1 MALVIITL
9 TDNDNDGDIDVGLQS
24 EPSMG
29 KGVQIPASAMT
40 PAQLLA
46 TRMLNVAARAI
57 SQEREAKAKGQGNLL
72 VVPPHH

>member
-1 MALVIITL
+1 MALIIITL
-9 TDNDNDGDIDVGLQS
+9 TDNDGDIDVGMQS

-57 SQEREAKAKGQGNLL
+57 TQEREAKAKGQGNLL
-72 VVPPHH
+72 IVPPHH

>member
-1 MALVIITL
+1 MALIIITL
-9 TDNDNDGDIDVGLQS
+9 TDNDGDIDVGMQS

-72 VVPPHH
+72 IVPPHH

>member
-1 MALVIITL
+1 MALIIITL
-9 TDNDNDGDIDVGLQS
+9 TDNDGDIDVGLQS

-72 VVPPHH
+72 IVPPHH

>member
-1 MALVIITL
+1 MALIIITL
-9 TDNDNDGDIDVGLQS
+9 TDNDGDIDVGMQS

-57 SQEREAKAKGQGNLL
+57 TQEREAKAKGQGNLL
-72 VVPPHH
+72 IIPPHH

>member
-9 TDNDNDGDIDVGLQS
+9 TDNDGDIDVALQS

-72 VVPPHH
+72 IVPPHH

>member
-9 TDNDNDGDIDVGLQS
+9 TDNDGDIDVALQS

-72 VVPPHH
+72 IIPPHH

>member
-1 MALVIITL
+1 MALIIITL
-9 TDNDNDGDIDVGLQS
+9 TDNDGDIDVGLQS

-57 SQEREAKAKGQGNLL
+57 TQEREAKANGQGNLL
-72 VVPPHH
+72 IIPPHH

>member
-1 MALVIITL
+1 MALIVITL
-9 TDNDNDGDIDVGLQS
+9 TDNDGDIDVGLQS

-57 SQEREAKAKGQGNLL
+57 TQEREAKAKGHGNLL
-72 VVPPHH
+72 IVTPHH

>member
-1 MALVIITL
+1 MALIIITL
-9 TDNDNDGDIDVGLQS
+9 TDNDGDIDVGMQS

-57 SQEREAKAKGQGNLL
+57 TQEREAKAKGQGSLL
-72 VVPPHH
+72 IVPPHH

>member
-1 MALVIITL
+1 MALIIITL
-9 TDNDNDGDIDVGLQS
+9 TDNEDDIDVGMQS

-57 SQEREAKAKGQGNLL
+57 TQEREAKAKGQGNLL
-72 VVPPHH
+72 ILPNNH

>member
-1 MALVIITL
+1 MALIVITL
-9 TDNDNDGDIDVGLQS
+9 TDNDGDIDVGLQS

-29 KGVQIPASAMT
+29 NGVQIPASAMT

-57 SQEREAKAKGQGNLL
+57 TQEREAKAAGQGNLL
-72 VVPPHH
+72 ILPKH

>member
-9 TDNDNDGDIDVGLQS
+9 TDNDGDIDVGLQS

-72 VVPPHH
+72 IIPPHH

>member
-1 MALVIITL
+1 MALIVITL
-9 TDNDNDGDIDVGLQS
+9 TDNDGDIDVGLQS

-57 SQEREAKAKGQGNLL
+57 TQEREAKAKGQGNLL
-72 VVPPHH
+72 IVPPHH